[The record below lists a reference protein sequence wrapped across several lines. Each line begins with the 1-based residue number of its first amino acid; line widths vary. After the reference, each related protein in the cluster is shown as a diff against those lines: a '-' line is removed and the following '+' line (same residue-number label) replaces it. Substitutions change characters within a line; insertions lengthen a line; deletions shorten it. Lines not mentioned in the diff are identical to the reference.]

1 MAYTNSKLISLTR
14 ISANRNSPRNHA
26 IDRVSIHCVVGQ
38 LSIETMAN
46 MFAPS
51 NYAASCNYCIGT
63 DGRMALIVEEKDRSW
78 CTSSPEN
85 DNRAVTIECAN
96 DLTHPYAVNA
106 KVYAS
111 LVELLV
117 DICQRNGKKKL
128 LWFADKQK
136 TLAYSPAQDEMVMT
150 VHRWFAAKACPGDY
164 LYNLH
169 GQIAAE
175 VTAKLGGTAAT
186 PAEPQKIYRVRISW
200 KDAASQLGAFENLD
214 LAKAEADRNPGYNV
228 YDWNGKLVHEGKKVT
243 GFQAS
248 SLAGLTNAERIAAM
262 APLYQECE
270 RKTGM
275 LTSVALAQFA
285 LESGYGTTDL
295 AVKAN
300 NLHGMKCSLSGNTW
314 EGSTW
319 DGVSK
324 YGKNSPENVGGT
336 TVMKYSE
343 FRKYACCEDSIA
355 DRAAYFVG
363 AKDGNALRYPGIAQ
377 MKDYKQQIKAIK
389 AGGYATDPDY
399 VNKLIGI
406 VETYNL
412 TQYDVMENVT
422 PAEPATPVTPP
433 ESEKQWYRVRKTW
446 KKADTQLGA
455 YENLELAIACADAHD
470 GYKVYDHK
478 GKVVYTPDKAHF
490 PYQVRVTV
498 PDLRIRKKPTTDA
511 LSKGAILPGVYTI
524 TREKKADGYTWG
536 KLQSGAGW
544 IALEYTEKI

>member
-1 MAYTNSKLISLTR
+1 MAYTNSKLVSITR
-14 ISANRNSPRNHA
+14 ISVNRNSPRNHM

-51 NYAASCNYCIGT
+51 SYAASCNYCIGS
-63 DGRMALIVEEKDRSW
+63 DGRRALIVEEKDRSW

-85 DNRAVTIECAN
+85 DNRAITIECAS

-117 DICQRNGKKKL
+117 DICRRNGKKKL
-128 LWFADKQK
+128 IWFGDKTK
-136 TLAYSPAQDEMVMT
+136 SLAYNPAPAEMVMT

-175 VTAKLGGTAAT
+175 VTAKLGGAAAA
-186 PAEPQKIYRVRISW
+186 PEVQQKLYRVRRSW
-200 KDAASQLGAFENLD
+200 KDAASQLGAYENLD
-214 LAKAEADRNPGYNV
+214 LAKGEADRNPGYNV
-228 YDWNGKLVHEGKKVT
+228 YDENGKCVYEGKKIT
-243 GFQAS
+243 GFQAA
-248 SLAGLTNAERIAAM
+248 SLAGLSNAERIAAM
-262 APLYQECE
+262 APLYQACE
-270 RKTGM
+270 KKTGM
-275 LTSVALAQFA
+275 IASVALAQFV

-314 EGSTW
+314 PGSTW
-319 DGVSK
+319 DVSSK
-324 YGKNSPENVGGT
+324 YGKNSPENVGGV

-355 DRAAYFVG
+355 DRAAYFIG
-363 AKDGNALRYPGIAQ
+363 AKDGNALRYPGIAG

-412 TQYDVMENVT
+412 TQYDLAAGTT
-422 PAEPATPVTPP
+422 PAEPTAPAK
-433 ESEKQWYRVRKTW
+433 EKQWYRVRKTW

-455 YENLELAIACADAHD
+455 YESLELAIACADAHE

-478 GKVVYTPDKAHF
+478 GKVAYTPDKVHF

-498 PDLRIRKKPTTDA
+498 PDLQIRKKPTTDA
-511 LSKGAILPGVYTI
+511 LSKGAILLGVYTI
-524 TREKKADGYTWG
+524 TKEKKADGYTWG

-544 IALEYTEKI
+544 IALEYVEKL